1 MSEEEKNKK
10 PAYINVKVT
19 TTDENGKPL
28 EEAQSGVPLESE
40 GKTEREAELETQLA
54 EIARQDFEL
63 SKQKLSERLRSAG
76 KDQLADM
83 AKLVESPEQLK
94 KLEEITEEKESEN
107 YHAPSGR
114 ASLSSNNSSE
124 RPFQWKNQTFSSAK
138 EMIDSLYNRLEQQ
151 GVSKEEKDAIDKT
164 ISELFRKMKTGSLE
178 VKG

>member
-10 PAYINVKVT
+10 PAFINVKVT

-40 GKTEREAELETQLA
+40 GKTEKEAEVGTQLA
-54 EIARQDFEL
+54 EIARQEFEL

-114 ASLSSNNSSE
+114 ATLSSNSSSE
-124 RPFQWKNQTFSSAK
+124 RPFQWKNQTYSSGK
-138 EMIDSLYNRLEQQ
+138 EMADALYDRLEQK
-151 GVSKEEKDAIDKT
+151 GISKEERDQIEKT
-164 ISELFRKMKTGSLE
+164 LSELFRKMK
-178 VKG
+178 